1 MRQHQLDHARCAAL
15 AAEMLGA
22 PIRAVVVDREME
34 NVLRKRG
41 KLEARRGVGCEYP
54 TMQFQSGDRG
64 HEMALGA
71 ELYRFDQPAPPMR
84 VVRVIAPRICEANDN
99 AYQFWAV
106 AKADCRRLYGLLR
119 RAVRRR
125 QRHVAPLMREDDK
138 RRLWANTIGFLM
150 QTQHRLRDLGVPAK
164 RGVLLLGEPG
174 NGKTMA
180 CRWLRW
186 HCNRRG
192 LGWRNVTVAMFQASR
207 RDGETNELFGLE
219 RPGIIFF
226 DDVDM
231 AIRQR
236 SQWSDPADTS
246 AFLGGLDGL
255 DLHHGVVYIFTTN
268 ATVAQ
273 LDSAFLRPGRIDL
286 VLEFRRPNAELRRQF
301 IEENWHAEILVAIDV
316 DHAVAQ
322 SEGLSFAELDE
333 VKRLLVLWHL
343 ETKRWDWSCA
353 LAEFRRGRG
362 ESQRSAI
369 GFQAALPQKPSGAS
383 RTQDV
388 VTPRKACVK
397 AAVLG
402 REHCGGL

>member
-22 PIRAVVVDREME
+22 PVRAVILDREME
-34 NVLRKRG
+34 TVLRKRG
-41 KLEARRGVGCEYP
+41 KLEARRGTGCDYP
-54 TMQFQSGDRG
+54 TIQFQSGDRG

-71 ELYRFDQPAPPMR
+71 ELYRLDQRTPPMR
-84 VVRVIAPRICEANDN
+84 VVRVIAPRVCESNDD

-106 AKADCRRLYGLLR
+106 AKADYRRLYGLLR
-119 RAVRRR
+119 RAIRRR
-125 QRHVAPLMREDDK
+125 QRHNPPLMHEEDK
-138 RRLWANTIGFLM
+138 RRLWANSIGFLM
-150 QTQHRLRDLGVPAK
+150 QTQHRLREFGVPAK

-192 LGWRNVTVAMFQASR
+192 LGWRNVTVAMFQSSR
-207 RDGETNELFGLE
+207 REGETNELFDLE

-268 ATVAQ
+268 ATVSQ
-273 LDSAFLRPGRIDL
+273 LDSAFLRPGRIDV
-286 VLEFRRPNAELRRQF
+286 VLEFRRPHADLRRKF
-301 IEENWHAEILVAIDV
+301 IEEHWHAEILAAIDV
-316 DHAVAQ
+316 DLAVAQ
-322 SEGLSFAELDE
+322 SDGLSFAELDE
-333 VKRLLVLWHL
+333 LKRLLVLWHL
-343 ETKRWDWSCA
+343 ETQRWDWARA
-353 LAEFRRGRG
+353 LSDFRHGRG
-362 ESQRSAI
+362 KSQRSPI
-369 GFQAALPQKPSGAS
+369 GFQAALPRAPCGSNH
-383 RTQDV
+383 TEDP
-388 VTPRKACVK
+388 VTA
-397 AAVLG
+397 
-402 REHCGGL
+402 